1 MTNRINEERILDA
14 VTTTGAGDAISAEQY
29 KGWNFIFFATSVTTG
44 ATIKI
49 EAEVADGDW
58 VPIHEQEITAD
69 GYTFA
74 QSPEGQ
80 YRRLRANVTTYTD
93 GTYYVFAQGYW
104 VY

>member
-14 VTTTGAGDAISAEQY
+14 VTSTGPGDAISGEQF
-29 KGWNFIFFATSVTTG
+29 KGWNFIFLGSSVTSG
-44 ATIKI
+44 ATIEI
-49 EAEVADGDW
+49 QAEVGTNNW
-58 VPIHEQEITAD
+58 VKIHEETIEAD

-74 QSPEGQ
+74 QSERGQ
-80 YRRLRANVTTYTD
+80 YRRLRANVTARTD